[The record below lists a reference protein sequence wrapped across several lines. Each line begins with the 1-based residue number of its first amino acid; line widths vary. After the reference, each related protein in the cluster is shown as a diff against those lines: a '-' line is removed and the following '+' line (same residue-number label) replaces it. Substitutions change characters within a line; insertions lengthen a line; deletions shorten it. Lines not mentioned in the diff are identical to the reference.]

1 MVAPV
6 RSLREIIAPP
16 LADRKTLD
24 AMYGAV
30 TAAPEPPIL
39 SVADMAP
46 RASFGGAGVGSSIF
60 DGDKFLTGFGQTQ
73 LHQIDYWTLRM
84 RSAQL
89 FNDNLY
95 ARGLLRRLV
104 TNEINVG
111 LSPEMTP
118 DADILGLSDE
128 ALNDWSE
135 KVEIRFDLWG
145 RNANVCDWKRRDTFG
160 ALQQTGRLEALAT
173 GDVLVVLRH
182 NRRTRLQ
189 AVQLVSGNKVQN
201 PLSTKEKIPKGHK
214 VLHGVEFDKD
224 GRVAAYWVVQ
234 DKGGTIR
241 QPAWG
246 ARSGRRIAWLVFG
259 TDKRLDDVRG
269 QPILALVLQSL
280 KEIDRYRDSAQRKAV
295 INSML
300 AMYIQKDEDKM
311 GTLPGT
317 GGAVRRDQGMVTDA
331 DGAARRFNIDQQI
344 PGMVWQELQTGEKP
358 VGFTGVTDIDFA
370 NFEEA
375 IIQTI
380 AWANEVPPEILRLSF
395 SSNYSASQA
404 AINEFRIYLNKVWV
418 SWGEQFCAP
427 IFTEWLLS
435 ESMLRNIDSP
445 GLLEAWRD
453 PRRYDVFGAWTAVD
467 WYGTVKI
474 ATDPLKMV
482 KASKMMIAEG
492 ISTHARETR
501 GITGMKWSKN
511 IKRLIKENEQLV
523 EARTP
528 LAKFEQEFG
537 APLEEG
543 GEIGEDSTPPGEGQ
557 QVRTGLDELTIE
569 DVLGEIE

>member
-6 RSLREIIAPP
+6 RSLRKSATPP

-24 AMYGAV
+24 AMFGAV
-30 TAAPEPPIL
+30 TAPPIL

-46 RASFGGAGVGSSIF
+46 RAFFGGAGVQHSLF
-60 DGDKFLTGFGQTQ
+60 DGDKFLTGFGRTQ

-111 LSPEMTP
+111 LSPEMIP
-118 DADILGLSDE
+118 DADILGLSDDV
-128 ALNDWSE
+128 LNKWSE
-135 KVEIRFDLWG
+135 EVEIRFDLWG
-145 RNANVCDWKRRDTFG
+145 RNANVCDWKRRDTLG
-160 ALQQTGRLEALAT
+160 ALQQTARLEALVS
-173 GDVLVVLRH
+173 GDVLVILRH

-189 AVQLVSGNKVQN
+189 SIQLISGNKVQN

-224 GRVAAYWVVQ
+224 GRVVAYWIVQ
-234 DKGGTIR
+234 DKGGTER

-246 ARSGRRIAWLVFG
+246 ARSGRRLAWLVFG
-259 TDKRLDDVRG
+259 TDKRIDDVRG

-300 AMYIQKDEDKM
+300 AMWIEKSEDKL

-317 GGAVRRDQGMVTDA
+317 GGAVRRDQGTVTDS
-331 DGAARRFNIDQQI
+331 DGASRTFTIDQQI

-358 VGFTGVTDIDFA
+358 HGFTGATDIDFA
-370 NFEEA
+370 TFEEA

-404 AINEFRIYLNKVWV
+404 AINEFRIYLNKVWA

-453 PRRYDVFGAWTAVD
+453 PRRYDVFGAWTAAD
-467 WYGTVKI
+467 WYGNIKPT
-474 ATDPLKMV
+474 TDMK
-482 KASKMMIAEG
+482 KQTEASKMMIIEG
-492 ISTHARETR
+492 LSTHAREAR
-501 GITGMKWSKN
+501 ITTGTKFSKN
-511 IKRLIKENEQLV
+511 IKKLIEENKQIV
-523 EARTP
+523 EARRP
-528 LAKFEQEFG
+528 LAEFEQEFG
-537 APLEEG
+537 AERM
-543 GEIGEDSTPPGEGQ
+543 
-557 QVRTGLDELTIE
+557 VKTIRQT
-569 DVLGEIE
+569 